1 MVLTLIFLFFNKN
14 RHFMIVLV
22 INLQFISKFQL
33 HFKSLLKEDP
43 LIDMNSSTILD
54 EFSISVI

>member
-1 MVLTLIFLFFNKN
+1 
-14 RHFMIVLV
+14 MIVLV
-22 INLQFISKFQL
+22 INLQLISKFQL

-43 LIDMNSSTILD
+43 LIDLNSSTILD

>member
-1 MVLTLIFLFFNKN
+1 
-14 RHFMIVLV
+14 MIVLV
-22 INLQFISKFQL
+22 INMRFISKFQL

-43 LIDMNSSTILD
+43 LIDLNSSTILD